1 MLISVASQ
9 SASDFIIDKRAAMR
23 ASDTCFLY
31 SKFQNCFCIIILES
45 TSYTFGNGGGLVTY
59 ERPKGKYFDTTQDQ
73 FALGFTTSQ
82 LNAFLFRVESNT
94 SKDFIELS
102 LVINKLM
109 LKDKVYNLHS
119 T

>member
-1 MLISVASQ
+1 L
-9 SASDFIIDKRAAMR
+9 
-23 ASDTCFLY
+23 
-31 SKFQNCFCIIILES
+31 
-45 TSYTFGNGGGLVTY
+45 SYTFGNGGGLVTY

-109 LKDKVYNLHS
+109 LKDKVYKYEVLS
-119 T
+119 KIIIQKQF